1 MYANK
6 TNGSYV
12 PPPSGTRVVE
22 GKHPSQGGN
31 PYPVELHQIVI
42 SMWENGEDL
51 QAPRLMQLRH
61 QRKFPSLSTC
71 KRWIHQY
78 QAEGNVL
85 PMRALG
91 NSFSTRE
98 VHRQDLINLVVYWMV
113 RPKAYIDEVHAY
125 VHNRNPANPPFSQSQ
140 IYRAEL
146 QLGLFRK
153 AASTTSN
160 LAYSHVNLFKCHE
173 YWSQAFPDG
182 VAGESMRDLIEID
195 GSGYRLNSQNCSF
208 GKVTREK
215 CCNAHGKY
223 KNGNGGVNLLM
234 AISGDERD
242 GHFSFHK
249 CYTKGWM
256 DLLPFFDFML
266 KLCDW
271 LAVNYPG
278 RQFFV
283 HDGQLEHPQAP
294 NDHSF
299 DLFPLSLC
307 CVSCTVLVL

>member
-1 MYANK
+1 MRCCPCRHTSTFNTAALRSVAAAVTRQHSTLPPRRRVAAPFAAPQQAFAFHSLPSIMYANK

-12 PPPSGTRVVE
+12 RPPSGTRVVK
-22 GKHPSQGGN
+22 GKHPSQSGD
-31 PYPVELHQIVI
+31 PYPVELRQIVI

-51 QAPRLMQLRH
+51 RAPRLMQLRH

-71 KRWIHQY
+71 KHWIHQY

-91 NSFSTRE
+91 NSFSTHE

-140 IYRAEL
+140 IYRAEH

-160 LAYSHVNLFKCHE
+160 LAYSHVNLKCHE

-182 VAGESMRDLIEID
+182 VAGESMRDLIDID
-195 GSGYRLNSQNCSF
+195 GSGYRLNSQI
-208 GKVTREK
+208 
-215 CCNAHGKY
+215 AA
-223 KNGNGGVNLLM
+223 L
-234 AISGDERD
+234 
-242 GHFSFHK
+242 
-249 CYTKGWM
+249 
-256 DLLPFFDFML
+256 
-266 KLCDW
+266 
-271 LAVNYPG
+271 G
-278 RQFFV
+278 R
-283 HDGQLEHPQAP
+283 
-294 NDHSF
+294 
-299 DLFPLSLC
+299 
-307 CVSCTVLVL
+307 